1 MRKSNLGNLVVLA
14 LGVPKEHIHYEEFNF
29 R

>member
-1 MRKSNLGNLVVLA
+1 LPMVEAFERKFLEA
-14 LGVPKEHIHYEEFNF
+14 GVERNRIHYEEFNF